1 MNKEFKLP
9 DVGEGLTEADIVSWH
24 VKPGD
29 TIEDGQVIV
38 EIETAKAVV
47 ELPSPYAGTVTGLL
61 VEEGQTVDVGT
72 PIIAVD
78 VGGTDGAAGKPAAE
92 PATAEPATAEAAAA
106 QAAVQAA
113 TEPGA
118 TEPEGIVPE
127 AAVPDAPTDAP
138 PGSAGG
144 PRRLRRQ
151 AGIDEPPGA
160 QEAADA
166 ARVVSPVAGD
176 AGPGGAGGT
185 GPPGRGVPGGS
196 APGREQSETAGAAA
210 RQGPGRRPVRADR
223 ERA

>member
-61 VEEGQTVDVGT
+61 VEEGQTVDVG
-72 PIIAVD
+72 A
-78 VGGTDGAAGKPAAE
+78 TDGAAGKPAAGPATTE
-92 PATAEPATAEAAAA
+92 PATTEAAAA

-118 TEPEGIVPE
+118 TEPGG
-127 AAVPDAPTDAP
+127 AVP
-138 PGSAGG
+138 
-144 PRRLRRQ
+144 
-151 AGIDEPPGA
+151 
-160 QEAADA
+160 
-166 ARVVSPVAGD
+166 
-176 AGPGGAGGT
+176 
-185 GPPGRGVPGGS
+185 
-196 APGREQSETAGAAA
+196 
-210 RQGPGRRPVRADR
+210 
-223 ERA
+223 